1 MPEINGLTLEP
12 GDVFSIVY
20 KTAASEASMR
30 RELLPCTITS
40 RVVVFL
46 GVRQNRFVPTWN
58 VYSLTKRVLAI
69 SFADTPEQAD
79 YYTTEAVTSHPVNTL
94 AWRKPTDEQVQA
106 IMQRDNGVGFR
117 QFRPERIMRIRPA
130 TEYET
135 AQARVALTGINIQL

>member
-20 KTAASEASMR
+20 KTAASDTMLRAPV
-30 RELLPCTITS
+30 PCTITS

-58 VYSLTKRVLAI
+58 MYSLTKRVLLI
-69 SFADTPEQAD
+69 SFADTPEMAD
-79 YYTTEAVTSHPVNTL
+79 YYTTEVAMSHSENTL
-94 AWRKPTDEQVQA
+94 VWRKPTDEQVQA

-135 AQARVALTGINIQL
+135 AQARIALTGINIQL